1 MISGDGSIFNLGR
14 QRCLD
19 EYVLGSRQIGS
30 RIFAETELQ
39 AMLFLTSFELIAQM
53 IPSLGIVQL
62 ESLNAE
68 ALIVSSNGSEHPNRS
83 TDDQTWNRCAARR
96 ASFMPANLAK
106 ALLPRSTGIG

>member
-1 MISGDGSIFNLGR
+1 MDTFHAQQDSSFALTEKKLGR

-68 ALIVSSNGSEHPNRS
+68 ALIESSNRSEHPNRA
-83 TDDQTWNRCAARR
+83 TDHPTWNPSPARY
-96 ASFMPANLAK
+96 A
-106 ALLPRSTGIG
+106 

>member
-1 MISGDGSIFNLGR
+1 MTSVGKKLGR
-14 QRCLD
+14 QRGLD

-68 ALIVSSNGSEHPNRS
+68 ALIGSSNASEHPNRA
-83 TDDQTWNRCAARR
+83 TDDQTRNAYAARS
-96 ASFMPANLAK
+96 ASFMPAHRAQ
-106 ALLPRSTGIG
+106 PV